1 MKVKIIHFIVAFVLC
16 TTIMYFGILWLGNE
30 ADRAT
35 IGKQSLFF
43 GFCMAIFEVLV
54 FEKMRIY
61 DKMK

>member
-1 MKVKIIHFIVAFVLC
+1 MVAFVLF

-30 ADRAT
+30 TDRAT

>member
-1 MKVKIIHFIVAFVLC
+1 MKIKIIHFIVAFVLF
-16 TTIMYFGILWLGNE
+16 TTITYFGILWLGNE
-30 ADRAT
+30 TDRAT